1 MANTNPNF
9 NVSTLPAYV
18 QENQDVLING
28 VVFGAKTIDRISI
41 QPGIKTTA
49 EINYLS
55 ADPVLQNGK
64 GCDFTP
70 DNTTEL
76 TQREIVTALIKVNES
91 FCADTLLGKW
101 AEYLVRIPETQRDT
115 FPFEAYVIRIFR
127 DAIAE
132 KIEKLI
138 WQGDTTSADP
148 DLKWIN
154 GFLAL
159 AASATGVVPVTVAAG
174 TTAWNALKQVI
185 LALPVSVIRRGNVKI
200 FVSPEFYMGFVLELV
215 EKNFFHY
222 SGPQNSAPEEIVFPG
237 TNIMVAKTDGLS
249 GTKKILATNAENLFY
264 GTDVENAQEQFKVK
278 YEEDTNLIKVAVRW
292 NSGVQIAFP
301 DRVVLATL
309 S

>member
-1 MANTNPNF
+1 M
-9 NVSTLPAYV
+9 
-18 QENQDVLING
+18 
-28 VVFGAKTIDRISI
+28 
-41 QPGIKTTA
+41 
-49 EINYLS
+49 
-55 ADPVLQNGK
+55 
-64 GCDFTP
+64 
-70 DNTTEL
+70 
-76 TQREIVTALIKVNES
+76 NES

-138 WQGDTTSADP
+138 WQGDTTSTDA

-154 GFLAL
+154 GFIAL
-159 AASATGVVPVTVAAG
+159 AGAATGVVPVSVAAG
-174 TTAWNALKQVI
+174 TSAWDAIKAVI

-309 S
+309 N